1 MNVEA
6 EFAVVTAAPY
16 AVAAYGAT
24 VEARVPTVLYVSVE
38 AAGPV
43 KVPKPL
49 LLMVSLTDSAVAFV
63 TLI

>member
-16 AVAAYGAT
+16 PVVSYGAT
-24 VEARVPTVLYVSVE
+24 VEASAPTVLYVSVE

-49 LLMVSLTDSAVAFV
+49 LLMVRLTDSAVAFV